1 MITDNVVNYIQD
13 RMVKKYDLEG
23 FKLIGKTVNE
33 KALVYKLRPIN
44 SLMDM
49 ELKFKIKDI
58 PEIIF
63 LECLTDY
70 QRQEVSLSEFLI
82 EYHNIEDFGG
92 NSIEDDIKLCV
103 ERAMDGKL
111 KFINTDTGEVLK

>member
-13 RMVKKYDLEG
+13 RMVKKYELES

-33 KALVYKLRPIN
+33 KVLIYKLRPIN

-49 ELKFKIKDI
+49 ELKFKVKDI
-58 PEIIF
+58 PDIIF

-92 NSIEDDIKLCV
+92 NSIEDDIKLCI

>member
-13 RMVKKYDLEG
+13 RMVKKYDLES

-92 NSIEDDIKLCV
+92 NSIEDDIKLCI

>member
-13 RMVKKYDLEG
+13 RMVKKYDLES

-33 KALVYKLRPIN
+33 KVLVYKLRPIN

-92 NSIEDDIKLCV
+92 NSIEDDIKLCI